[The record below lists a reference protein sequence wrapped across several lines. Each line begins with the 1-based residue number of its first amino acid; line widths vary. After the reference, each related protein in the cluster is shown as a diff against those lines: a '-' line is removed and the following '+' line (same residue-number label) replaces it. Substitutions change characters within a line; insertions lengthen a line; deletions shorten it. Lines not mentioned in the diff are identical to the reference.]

1 MLKVIKTP
9 LPVLSLMTC
18 RICGELLEPYRD
30 RKEATEMELAS
41 RKEKILSAV
50 VTKYVETGEPVGSK
64 ALQTETDLG
73 VSSAT
78 IRNEL
83 KALDDEGYLTQP
95 HTSAGRVPTKKGYR
109 YYVDN
114 LMRRTPLPERLRE
127 HIEHTVSPTVQ
138 SPEIILSKTASVL
151 AGLCDAAAI
160 TTTPPSQ
167 EARVHRIRFVA
178 TGRHTSM
185 AVLVTSNGMVKSRLF
200 RCEFV
205 LTPPLLQMFDKA
217 INEQFT
223 GVRLREI
230 TRGFLQTAASSMGE
244 MTLFVPDALLA
255 IYDAAQSALQVS
267 VTVAGQTNLLF
278 SDGYDLHDVRSVM
291 KFLGDSAAISQML
304 NSVRGSRIIL
314 GEESGYPE
322 LNNSAVIAA
331 RYEINGESA
340 GAVAVIA
347 PMRIDYATVK
357 SEVEY
362 AAGCVSRAIGE
373 ILEK

>member
-1 MLKVIKTP
+1 
-9 LPVLSLMTC
+9 
-18 RICGELLEPYRD
+18 
-30 RKEATEMELAS
+30 MELAS

-50 VTKYVETGEPVGSK
+50 VETYVSSGEPIGSK
-64 ALQTETDLG
+64 ALLSLTGLD

-109 YYVDN
+109 YYIDN
-114 LMRRTPLPERLRE
+114 LMPHKELPERVRE
-127 HIEHTVSPTVQ
+127 HIDGCLGRTAQ
-138 SPEIILSKTASVL
+138 APEVILGKTAAVL
-151 AGLCDAAAI
+151 ARICDAAAV
-160 TTTPPSQ
+160 TTTPSSD

-205 LTPPLLQMFDKA
+205 LTPQLLEMFDKA
-217 INEQFT
+217 VNEQFS

-230 TRGFLQTAASSMGE
+230 TKGFLQSAASAMGE
-244 MTLFVPDALLA
+244 MTLFVPDALIA
-255 IYDAAQSALQVS
+255 VYEAAQSALEVA

-278 SDGYDLHDVRSVM
+278 SDGYDFTAARNVM
-291 KFLGDSAAISQML
+291 KFLGDTGRLSKLL
-304 NSVRGSRIIL
+304 NNIRSPKITL
-314 GEESGYPE
+314 GEESRIPE
-322 LNNSAVIAA
+322 LSDSAVISA
-331 RYEINGESA
+331 RYEISGESA

-347 PMRIDYATVK
+347 PLRIDYAAVL

-362 AAGCVSRAIGE
+362 AAAGVSRAIGE
-373 ILEK
+373 ILEGS

>member
-1 MLKVIKTP
+1 
-9 LPVLSLMTC
+9 
-18 RICGELLEPYRD
+18 
-30 RKEATEMELAS
+30 MELAS

-64 ALQTETDLG
+64 ALQSETDLG

-95 HTSAGRVPTKKGYR
+95 HTSAGRIPTKKGYR

-114 LMRRTPLPERLRE
+114 LMRQTPLPERLRE
-127 HIEHTVSPTVQ
+127 HIENTVSPTVQ

-151 AGLCDAAAI
+151 SGLSDAAAVA
-160 TTTPPSQ
+160 TTPPSQ

-205 LTPPLLQMFDKA
+205 LTPQLLSMFDKA

-223 GVRLREI
+223 GIRLREI
-230 TRGFLQTAASSMGE
+230 TRGFLQTAASAMGE

-255 IYDAAQSALQVS
+255 IYDAAQSALEINVA
-267 VTVAGQTNLLF
+267 VAGQTNLLF
-278 SDGYDLHDVRSVM
+278 SDGYDLHSVRSVM
-291 KFLGDSAAISQML
+291 KILSDNAAISQLL
-304 NSVRGSRIIL
+304 NSVRGSRIFL
-314 GEESGYPE
+314 GEESGLPE
-322 LNNSAVIAA
+322 LRTSAVIAA

-347 PMRIDYATVK
+347 PMRIDYAAVK